1 MENHA
6 MIDVVKYEAQLRYRA
21 ARRGY
26 RVMQTRGL
34 ENRRREQCGIG
45 TFVLLG
51 QDGVALSAAT
61 LDDISEF
68 LEAHERAQR
77 RQLH

>member
-1 MENHA
+1 MV
-6 MIDVVKYEAQLRYRA
+6 DVVKLQARLRYRA
-21 ARRGY
+21 ARRGF

-45 TFVLLG
+45 TFMLLG
-51 QDGVALSAAT
+51 HDGVALSVAT
-61 LDDISEF
+61 LSDITDF
-68 LEAHERAQR
+68 LEAHDRAQR

>member
-1 MENHA
+1 MMVDIVNFE
-6 MIDVVKYEAQLRYRA
+6 QRLRYHA

-26 RVMQTRGL
+26 RVMRTRGL
-34 ENRRREQCGIG
+34 EHRRRKQCGIG
-45 TFVLLG
+45 TFVLRG

-68 LEAHERAQR
+68 LEAHERAQWR
-77 RQLH
+77 RLH